1 MAKHFTAEEQKTLC
15 EEFLSSNLTRI
26 LFCKN
31 KSIGLSTL
39 TRWLHKYRVIKKPKD
54 TFKQIHARY
63 TKEFNCLPERMLQMI
78 LPNGIKIYLYREPV
92 DIRKSINSLS
102 VLVVEFLKLSPNDGS
117 VYIFYNKAID
127 RLKILFY
134 DRNGFVLYYKILDK
148 KKFNIIKTQELMY
161 RELTAEQLDWLLAG
175 LDLEAMQQFPEIKY
189 RYFF

>member
-1 MAKHFTAEEQKTLC
+1 MLKV
-15 EEFLSSNLTRI
+15 RD
-26 LFCKN
+26 
-31 KSIGLSTL
+31 GL
-39 TRWLHKYRVIKKPKD
+39 
-54 TFKQIHARY
+54 
-63 TKEFNCLPERMLQMI
+63 
-78 LPNGIKIYLYREPV
+78 KIYLYREPV